1 FVEWGLDEGGAILRV
16 GAAVPFKRLVMQ
28 AVASGLA
35 GLEFGEG
42 IPGTIG
48 GGLLMNAGAFGGEIG
63 RVVTAIE
70 VVDERGMPIVLGREQ
85 LGFAY
90 RRLTLPGRVVV

>member
-1 FVEWGLDEGGAILRV
+1 MQTV
-16 GAAVPFKRLVMQ
+16 AA
-28 AVASGLA
+28 GLA

-63 RVVTAIE
+63 RVVLAIE
-70 VVDERGMPIVLGREQ
+70 AVD
-85 LGFAY
+85 AAW
-90 RRLTLPGRVVV
+90 